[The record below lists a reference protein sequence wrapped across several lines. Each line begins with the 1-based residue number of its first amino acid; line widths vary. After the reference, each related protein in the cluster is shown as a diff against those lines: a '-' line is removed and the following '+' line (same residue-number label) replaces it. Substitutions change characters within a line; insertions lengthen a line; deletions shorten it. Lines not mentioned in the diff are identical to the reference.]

1 MKTIVVT
8 GTSSGIGH
16 QICIQAAKMNF
27 HVISVSRNIE
37 PLKDISGIE
46 SFAIDITN
54 KNSVD
59 EFIAN
64 LKSKKIKIDIL
75 INNAGYLVSELF
87 GDTTY
92 DSFKKTFDVNVFGLA
107 EITRSLIPIINSDG
121 HVINISSIGGVNG
134 SKKFPGLSAYSSSKA
149 AVIALTEV
157 LAEEYQNG
165 PSFNV
170 LALGA
175 VQTKMLKE
183 AFPDY
188 NAETKPE
195 EMAKYILDFAI
206 SGNKL
211 FNGKLISVSNSNP

>member
-1 MKTIVVT
+1 MKTIVIT

-16 QICIQAAKMNF
+16 QICIQAAKMNYY
-27 HVISVSRNIE
+27 VISVSRNIE
-37 PLKDISGIE
+37 PLKDIVGIE

-54 KNSVD
+54 KDSVD

-64 LKSKKIKIDIL
+64 LKSRKIKIDIL

-134 SKKFPGLSAYSSSKA
+134 SKKFPGLSVYSSSKA

-157 LAEEYQNG
+157 LAEEHQNG

-188 NAETKPE
+188 NADTKPE

-206 SGNKL
+206 NGNKL

>member
-8 GTSSGIGH
+8 GTSSGIGNE
-16 QICIQAAKMNF
+16 ICIQAAKLNYK
-27 HVISVSRNIE
+27 VISISRNIE
-37 PLKDISGIE
+37 PLKGINGID
-46 SFAIDITN
+46 SYIVDITDKKSI
-54 KNSVD
+54 KN
-59 EFIAN
+59 FIDN
-64 LKSKKIKIDIL
+64 LRNRDLKIDIL
-75 INNAGYLVSELF
+75 INNAGQLSNELF
-87 GDTTY
+87 GETSY
-92 DSFKKTFDVNVFGLA
+92 ESFKQTFDVNVFGLA
-107 EITRSLIPIINSDG
+107 EITRSLIPFINKSG

-134 SKKFPGLSAYSSSKA
+134 SKKFPGLSVYSSSKA

-157 LAEEYQNG
+157 LAEEYSEG

-188 NAETKPE
+188 EAQTKPG
-195 EMAKYILDFAI
+195 EMAKYIIDFAI
-206 SGNKL
+206 NGNNL

>member
-64 LKSKKIKIDIL
+64 LKSKKINIDIL

-188 NAETKPE
+188 NADTKPE

-206 SGNKL
+206 NGNKL

>member
-37 PLKDISGIE
+37 PLKDIGGIE

-54 KNSVD
+54 KDSVD

-64 LKSKKIKIDIL
+64 LKSRKIKIDIL

-87 GDTTY
+87 GDATY

-157 LAEEYQNG
+157 LAEEHQNG

-188 NAETKPE
+188 NADTKPE

-206 SGNKL
+206 NGNKL

>member
-37 PLKDISGIE
+37 PLKDIGGIE

-54 KNSVD
+54 KDSVD
-59 EFIAN
+59 EFITN
-64 LKSKKIKIDIL
+64 LKSRKIKIDIL
-75 INNAGYLVSELF
+75 INNAGYLESQLF

-92 DSFKKTFDVNVFGLA
+92 DSFKKTFDVNVFGLV
-107 EITRSLIPIINSDG
+107 EITRSLIPIINSNG

-157 LAEEYQNG
+157 LAEEHQNG

-188 NAETKPE
+188 NADTKPE

-206 SGNKL
+206 NGNKL

>member
-8 GTSSGIGH
+8 GTSSGIGFE
-16 QICIQAAKMNF
+16 ICTQAAKLN
-27 HVISVSRNIE
+27 HKVISISRNKE

-46 SFAIDITN
+46 SYSIDITKKSSINRFINDLKN
-54 KNSVD
+54 K
-59 EFIAN
+59 EIE
-64 LKSKKIKIDIL
+64 IDIL
-75 INNAGYLVSELF
+75 INNAGYLANELF
-87 GDTTY
+87 KDTTY
-92 DSFKKTFDVNVFGLA
+92 ESFKTTFDVNIFGLA
-107 EITRSLIPIINSDG
+107 EITRSLIPYINKEG

-134 SKKFPGLSAYSSSKA
+134 SKKFPGLSVYSSSKA

-157 LAEEYQNG
+157 LAEEYQEG

-188 NAETKPE
+188 NVNTKSD
-195 EMAKYILDFAI
+195 EMAKYIIDFAI
-206 SGNKL
+206 NGNKL

>member
-8 GTSSGIGH
+8 GTSSGIGNE
-16 QICIQAAKMNF
+16 ICIQAAKLNYK
-27 HVISVSRNIE
+27 VISISRNIE
-37 PLKDISGIE
+37 PLKGINGID
-46 SFAIDITN
+46 SYIVDITDKKSI
-54 KNSVD
+54 KN
-59 EFIAN
+59 FIDDLSN
-64 LKSKKIKIDIL
+64 RDLKIDIL
-75 INNAGYLVSELF
+75 INNAGQLSNELF
-87 GDTTY
+87 GETSY
-92 DSFKKTFDVNVFGLA
+92 ESFKQTFDVNVFGLA
-107 EITRSLIPIINSDG
+107 EITRSLIPFINKSG

-134 SKKFPGLSAYSSSKA
+134 SKKFPGLSVYSSSKA

-157 LAEEYQNG
+157 LAEEYSEG

-188 NAETKPE
+188 EAQTKPG
-195 EMAKYILDFAI
+195 EMAKYIIDFAI
-206 SGNKL
+206 NGNNL

>member
-37 PLKDISGIE
+37 PLKDIGGIE

-54 KNSVD
+54 KDSVD

-64 LKSKKIKIDIL
+64 LKSRKIKIDIL

-92 DSFKKTFDVNVFGLA
+92 ESFKKTFDVNVFGLA

-206 SGNKL
+206 NGNKL

>member
-8 GTSSGIGH
+8 GTSSGIGNE
-16 QICIQAAKMNF
+16 ICIQATKLNYK
-27 HVISVSRNIE
+27 VISISRNIE
-37 PLKDISGIE
+37 PLKGINGID
-46 SFAIDITN
+46 SYIVDITDKKSI
-54 KNSVD
+54 KN
-59 EFIAN
+59 FIDDLRN
-64 LKSKKIKIDIL
+64 RDLKIDIL
-75 INNAGYLVSELF
+75 INNAGQLSNELF
-87 GDTTY
+87 GETSY
-92 DSFKKTFDVNVFGLA
+92 ESFKQTFDVNVFGLA
-107 EITRSLIPIINSDG
+107 EITRSLIPFINKSG

-134 SKKFPGLSAYSSSKA
+134 SKKFPGLSVYSSSKA

-157 LAEEYQNG
+157 LAEEYSEG

-188 NAETKPE
+188 EAQTKPG
-195 EMAKYILDFAI
+195 EMAKYIIDFAI
-206 SGNKL
+206 NGNNL

>member
-54 KNSVD
+54 KDSVD
-59 EFIAN
+59 EFVAN
-64 LKSKKIKIDIL
+64 LKSRKIKIDIL

-157 LAEEYQNG
+157 LAEEHQNG

-206 SGNKL
+206 NGNKL

>member
-8 GTSSGIGH
+8 GTSSGIGNE
-16 QICIQAAKMNF
+16 ICIQAAKLNYK
-27 HVISVSRNIE
+27 VISISRNIE
-37 PLKDISGIE
+37 PLKGINGID
-46 SFAIDITN
+46 SYIVDITDKKSIKNFIDDLRN
-54 KNSVD
+54 KD
-59 EFIAN
+59 
-64 LKSKKIKIDIL
+64 LKIDIL
-75 INNAGYLVSELF
+75 INNAGQLSNKLF
-87 GDTTY
+87 GETSY
-92 DSFKKTFDVNVFGLA
+92 ESFKQTFDVNVFGLA
-107 EITRSLIPIINSDG
+107 EITRSLIPFINKSG

-134 SKKFPGLSAYSSSKA
+134 SKKFPGLSVYSSSKA

-157 LAEEYQNG
+157 LAEEYLEG

-188 NAETKPE
+188 EAQTKPG
-195 EMAKYILDFAI
+195 EMAKYIIDFAI
-206 SGNKL
+206 NGNNL

>member
-37 PLKDISGIE
+37 PLKDIVGIE
-46 SFAIDITN
+46 SFEIDITN
-54 KNSVD
+54 KDSVD

-64 LKSKKIKIDIL
+64 LKSRKIKIDIL

-92 DSFKKTFDVNVFGLA
+92 ESFKKTFDVNVFGLA

-157 LAEEYQNG
+157 LAEEHQNG

-188 NAETKPE
+188 NADTKPE

-206 SGNKL
+206 NGNKL

>member
-37 PLKDISGIE
+37 PLKDIVGIE
-46 SFAIDITN
+46 SFEIDITN
-54 KNSVD
+54 KDSVD

-64 LKSKKIKIDIL
+64 LKSRKIKIDIL

-92 DSFKKTFDVNVFGLA
+92 ESFKKTFDVNVFGLA

-157 LAEEYQNG
+157 LAEEHQNG

-188 NAETKPE
+188 NVETKPE

-206 SGNKL
+206 NGNKL

>member
-37 PLKDISGIE
+37 PLKDIGGIE
-46 SFAIDITN
+46 SFSIDITN
-54 KNSVD
+54 KDSID
-59 EFIAN
+59 EFITN
-64 LKSKKIKIDIL
+64 LKSRKIKIDIL

-92 DSFKKTFDVNVFGLA
+92 NSFKKTFDVNVFGLA

-157 LAEEYQNG
+157 LAEEHQNG

-188 NAETKPE
+188 NVDTKPE

-206 SGNKL
+206 NGNKL

>member
-37 PLKDISGIE
+37 PLKDIGGIE
-46 SFAIDITN
+46 SFEIDITN
-54 KNSVD
+54 KDSVD

-64 LKSKKIKIDIL
+64 LKSRKIKIDIL

-206 SGNKL
+206 NGNKL

>member
-8 GTSSGIGH
+8 GTSSGIGNE
-16 QICIQAAKMNF
+16 ICIQAAKLNYK
-27 HVISVSRNIE
+27 VISISRNVE
-37 PLKDISGIE
+37 PLKGINGID
-46 SFAIDITN
+46 SYSVDITDEN
-54 KNSVD
+54 SIKN
-59 EFIAN
+59 FIDDLRKRD
-64 LKSKKIKIDIL
+64 LKVDIL
-75 INNAGYLVSELF
+75 INNAGHLSNKLF
-87 GDTTY
+87 GETSY
-92 DSFKKTFDVNVFGLA
+92 ESFKQTFDVNVFGLA
-107 EITRSLIPIINSDG
+107 VITRSLIPFINKSG

-134 SKKFPGLSAYSSSKA
+134 SKKFPGLSVYSSSKA

-157 LAEEYQNG
+157 LAEEYSEG

-188 NAETKPE
+188 EAQTTPG
-195 EMAKYILDFAI
+195 EMAKYIIDFAI
-206 SGNKL
+206 NGNNL

>member
-8 GTSSGIGH
+8 GTSSGIGNE
-16 QICIQAAKMNF
+16 ICIQAAKLNYK
-27 HVISVSRNIE
+27 VISISRNIE
-37 PLKDISGIE
+37 PLKGINGID
-46 SFAIDITN
+46 SYIVDITDKKSI
-54 KNSVD
+54 KN
-59 EFIAN
+59 FIDDLRN
-64 LKSKKIKIDIL
+64 RDLKIDIL
-75 INNAGYLVSELF
+75 INNAGQLSNELF
-87 GDTTY
+87 GETSY
-92 DSFKKTFDVNVFGLA
+92 ESFKQTFDVNVFGLA
-107 EITRSLIPIINSDG
+107 EITRSLIPFINKSG

-134 SKKFPGLSAYSSSKA
+134 SKKFPGLSVYSSSKA

-157 LAEEYQNG
+157 LAEEYSEG

-188 NAETKPE
+188 EAQTNPG
-195 EMAKYILDFAI
+195 EMAKYIIDFAI
-206 SGNKL
+206 NGNNL

>member
-8 GTSSGIGH
+8 GTSSGIGNE
-16 QICIQAAKMNF
+16 ICIQAAKLNYK
-27 HVISVSRNIE
+27 VISISRNIE
-37 PLKDISGIE
+37 PLKGINGID
-46 SFAIDITN
+46 SYIVDITDKKSI
-54 KNSVD
+54 KN
-59 EFIAN
+59 FIDDLRN
-64 LKSKKIKIDIL
+64 RDLKIDIL
-75 INNAGYLVSELF
+75 INNAGQLSNELF
-87 GDTTY
+87 GETSY
-92 DSFKKTFDVNVFGLA
+92 ESFKQTFDVNVFGLA
-107 EITRSLIPIINSDG
+107 EITRSLIPFINKSG

-134 SKKFPGLSAYSSSKA
+134 SKKFPGLSVYSSSKA

-157 LAEEYQNG
+157 LAEEYPEG

-188 NAETKPE
+188 EAQTKPG
-195 EMAKYILDFAI
+195 EMAKYIIDFAI
-206 SGNKL
+206 NGNNL

>member
-16 QICIQAAKMNF
+16 QICIQAAKMNYY
-27 HVISVSRNIE
+27 VISVSRNIE
-37 PLKDISGIE
+37 PLKDIGGIE

-54 KNSVD
+54 KDSVD

-64 LKSKKIKIDIL
+64 LKSRKIKIDIL

-107 EITRSLIPIINSDG
+107 EITRSLIPIISSDG

-157 LAEEYQNG
+157 LAEEHQNG

-170 LALGA
+170 LALGS

-188 NAETKPE
+188 NADTKPE

-206 SGNKL
+206 NGNKL

>member
-8 GTSSGIGH
+8 GTSSGIGNE
-16 QICIQAAKMNF
+16 ICIQAAKLNYK
-27 HVISVSRNIE
+27 VISISRNIE
-37 PLKDISGIE
+37 PLKGINGID
-46 SFAIDITN
+46 SYIVDITDKKSI
-54 KNSVD
+54 KN
-59 EFIAN
+59 FIDDLRN
-64 LKSKKIKIDIL
+64 RDLKIDIL
-75 INNAGYLVSELF
+75 INNAGQLSNELF
-87 GDTTY
+87 GETSY
-92 DSFKKTFDVNVFGLA
+92 ESFKQTFDVNVFGLA
-107 EITRSLIPIINSDG
+107 EITRSLIPFINKSG

-134 SKKFPGLSAYSSSKA
+134 SKKFPGLSVYSSSKA

-157 LAEEYQNG
+157 LAEEYFEG

-188 NAETKPE
+188 EVQTKPG
-195 EMAKYILDFAI
+195 EMAKYIIDFAI
-206 SGNKL
+206 NGNNL

>member
-8 GTSSGIGH
+8 GTSSGIGNE
-16 QICIQAAKMNF
+16 ICIQAAKLNYK
-27 HVISVSRNIE
+27 VISISRNVE
-37 PLKDISGIE
+37 PLKGINGID
-46 SFAIDITN
+46 SYSVDITD
-54 KNSVD
+54 KNSIKN
-59 EFIAN
+59 FIDDLRKRD
-64 LKSKKIKIDIL
+64 LKVDIL
-75 INNAGYLVSELF
+75 INNAGHLSNKLF
-87 GDTTY
+87 GETSY
-92 DSFKKTFDVNVFGLA
+92 ESFKQTFDVNVFGLA
-107 EITRSLIPIINSDG
+107 EITRSLIPFINKSG

-134 SKKFPGLSAYSSSKA
+134 SKKFPGLSVYSSSKA

-157 LAEEYQNG
+157 LAEEYPQG

-188 NAETKPE
+188 EAQTKPG
-195 EMAKYILDFAI
+195 EMAKYIIDFAI
-206 SGNKL
+206 NGNNL

>member
-54 KNSVD
+54 KDSVN

-64 LKSKKIKIDIL
+64 LKSRKIKIDIL

-188 NAETKPE
+188 NADTKPE

-206 SGNKL
+206 NGNKL

>member
-8 GTSSGIGH
+8 GTSSGIGNE
-16 QICIQAAKMNF
+16 ICIQAAKLNYK
-27 HVISVSRNIE
+27 VISISRNIE
-37 PLKDISGIE
+37 PLKGINGID
-46 SFAIDITN
+46 SYIVDITDKKSI
-54 KNSVD
+54 KN
-59 EFIAN
+59 FIDDLRN
-64 LKSKKIKIDIL
+64 RDVKIDIL
-75 INNAGYLVSELF
+75 INNAGQLSNELF
-87 GDTTY
+87 GETSY
-92 DSFKKTFDVNVFGLA
+92 ESFKQTFDVNVFGLA
-107 EITRSLIPIINSDG
+107 EITRSLIPFINKSG

-134 SKKFPGLSAYSSSKA
+134 SKKFPGLSVYSSSKA

-157 LAEEYQNG
+157 LAEEYSEG

-188 NAETKPE
+188 EAQTKPG
-195 EMAKYILDFAI
+195 EMAKYIIDFAI
-206 SGNKL
+206 NGNNL

>member
-8 GTSSGIGH
+8 GTSSGIGNE
-16 QICIQAAKMNF
+16 ICIQAAKLNYK
-27 HVISVSRNIE
+27 VISISRNIE
-37 PLKDISGIE
+37 PLKGINGID
-46 SFAIDITN
+46 SFSVDITD
-54 KNSVD
+54 KNSIKN
-59 EFIAN
+59 FIDDLRN
-64 LKSKKIKIDIL
+64 KDLKIDIL
-75 INNAGYLVSELF
+75 INNAGQLSNELF
-87 GDTTY
+87 GETSY
-92 DSFKKTFDVNVFGLA
+92 ESFNQTFDVNVFGLA
-107 EITRSLIPIINSDG
+107 EITRSLIPFINKSG

-134 SKKFPGLSAYSSSKA
+134 SKKFPGLSVYSSSKA

-157 LAEEYQNG
+157 LAEEYSEG

-188 NAETKPE
+188 EAQTKPG
-195 EMAKYILDFAI
+195 EMAKYIIDFAI
-206 SGNKL
+206 SGNNL

>member
-37 PLKDISGIE
+37 PLKDIGGIE
-46 SFAIDITN
+46 SFATDITN
-54 KNSVD
+54 KDSVD

-64 LKSKKIKIDIL
+64 LKSRKIKIDIL

-92 DSFKKTFDVNVFGLA
+92 ESFKKTFDVNVFGLA

-157 LAEEYQNG
+157 LAEEHQNG

-206 SGNKL
+206 NGNKL

>member
-37 PLKDISGIE
+37 PLKDIGGIE
-46 SFAIDITN
+46 SFSIDITN
-54 KNSVD
+54 KDSID
-59 EFIAN
+59 EFITN
-64 LKSKKIKIDIL
+64 LKSRKIKIDIL

-107 EITRSLIPIINSDG
+107 EITRSLIPIINLDG

-157 LAEEYQNG
+157 LAEEHQNG

-188 NAETKPE
+188 KVDTKPE

-206 SGNKL
+206 NGNKL

>member
-8 GTSSGIGH
+8 GTSSGIGNE
-16 QICIQAAKMNF
+16 ICIQAAKLNYK
-27 HVISVSRNIE
+27 VISISRNIE
-37 PLKDISGIE
+37 PLKGINGID
-46 SFAIDITN
+46 SYIVDITDKKSIEN
-54 KNSVD
+54 
-59 EFIAN
+59 FIDDLRN
-64 LKSKKIKIDIL
+64 RDLKIDIL
-75 INNAGYLVSELF
+75 INNAGQLSNELF
-87 GDTTY
+87 GETSY
-92 DSFKKTFDVNVFGLA
+92 ESFKQTFDVNVFGLA
-107 EITRSLIPIINSDG
+107 EITRSLIPFINKSG

-134 SKKFPGLSAYSSSKA
+134 SKKFPGLSVYSSSKA

-157 LAEEYQNG
+157 LAEEYSEG

-188 NAETKPE
+188 EAQTKPG
-195 EMAKYILDFAI
+195 EMAKYIIDFAI
-206 SGNKL
+206 NGNNL

>member
-37 PLKDISGIE
+37 PLKDIGGIE
-46 SFAIDITN
+46 SFSIDITN
-54 KNSVD
+54 KDYVD
-59 EFIAN
+59 EFITN
-64 LKSKKIKIDIL
+64 LKSRKIKIDIL

-157 LAEEYQNG
+157 LAEEHQNG

-188 NAETKPE
+188 NADTKPE

-206 SGNKL
+206 NGNKL